1 MDGGTEH
8 RGGVGPNPK
17 DEAESMRGL
26 IPTNCW
32 WLYGGMD
39 PRSIH
44 ESYPPGSL
52 DRNLLWTFVSESGSS
67 GREICTHPKVAF
79 NAVSSITP

>member
-1 MDGGTEH
+1 MDGGIEH
-8 RGGVGPNPK
+8 RGVGPDPK
-17 DEAESMRGL
+17 DQAESMRGL
-26 IPTNCW
+26 ILLIAGVVVN

-52 DRNLLWTFVSESGSS
+52 DRNLL
-67 GREICTHPKVAF
+67 
-79 NAVSSITP
+79 

>member
-1 MDGGTEH
+1 MVVLNTEEESDLT
-8 RGGVGPNPK
+8 PK
-17 DEAESMRGL
+17 DQAESMRGL
-26 IPTNCW
+26 ILLIAGVVVN

-52 DRNLLWTFVSESGSS
+52 DRNLL
-67 GREICTHPKVAF
+67 
-79 NAVSSITP
+79 